1 MGVLLHGLD
10 YAWKEIMNQH
20 VSAHPSDQTGSGSAG
35 PESFG
40 SASDNEEPPQ
50 PPRELPSDRLLRQ
63 LRDFDRTVLVAHDNP
78 DPDAIASGWALWL
91 LIRNRLGQPVQL
103 VAGGQV
109 LRAENRQVVQLLQ
122 PPLELMEQLPAPTRT
137 AYVLVDCGPDA
148 THHLLSGTT
157 ERTTAVVD
165 HHVQSMAPGVPC
177 VDIRPEAA
185 ASSSIAASYL
195 QEQGVTP
202 PAELAT
208 ALVYAM
214 RTETRGV
221 ETAYSELDRRMLCW
235 LTEFANPETLAQI
248 ENAPLPR
255 RYYSD
260 LVLALQNTRLQDDT
274 AFCLLPQA
282 AAPEIVAEVADLL
295 VRGDSVRKVFCAA
308 VFQGDLLV
316 SVRTSRDGGDATQ
329 LLLATLDGLGK
340 GGGHGHRAGGK
351 VPGLCH
357 GTQLPREMVK
367 ELKARWLL
375 ACGVDDSRGT
385 RLVPRRKIVQHLG

>member
-1 MGVLLHGLD
+1 MNEQTSGL
-10 YAWKEIMNQH
+10 
-20 VSAHPSDQTGSGSAG
+20 PSRGMENGPVETAASGSAT
-35 PESFG
+35 
-40 SASDNEEPPQ
+40 DREEPPQ
-50 PPRELPSDRLLRQ
+50 PPRDLPSERLLRT
-63 LRDFDRTVLVAHDNP
+63 LRDFDQTVLVAHDNP
-78 DPDAIASGWALWL
+78 DPDAMATGWALWL
-91 LIRNRLGQPVQL
+91 LVRERIGHPVRL

-109 LRAENRQVVQLLQ
+109 LRAENRQVVKLLK
-122 PPLELMEQLPAPTRT
+122 PPLELVERLPGQPRT
-137 AYVLVDCGPDA
+137 AYVLVDCGPEA
-148 THHLLSGTT
+148 THHLLAASP
-157 ERTTAVVD
+157 RKAAAVID
-165 HHVQSMAPGVPC
+165 HHAETNSACGSKAAC
-177 VDIRPEAA
+177 VDVRPEAA

-195 QEQGVTP
+195 REQGVRP
-202 PAELAT
+202 SAELAT

-235 LTEFANPETLAQI
+235 LTDFANPETLAQI

-260 LVLALQNTRLQDDT
+260 LVLALQNTRLHDDT

-295 VRGDSVRKVFCAA
+295 VRGESVRKFFCAA
-308 VFQGDLLV
+308 VFDGDLLV

-357 GTQLPREMVK
+357 AEELPDDLAEG
-367 ELKARWLL
+367 LLTRWLI
-375 ACGVDDSRGT
+375 ACGLDNFRGS